1 MSHVFNYGAADA
13 PAVENVHVLPCEFFL
28 RVFSCD
34 SLGDRGVP
42 GRSQRVF
49 SPLLCFLSKHWV
61 WCARYLW
68 RRVGGVQ
75 DRLVVWRRDSA
86 SFLSAFV
93 GKVVVP

>member
-1 MSHVFNYGAADA
+1 MSRGFNYGAAGA

-34 SLGDRGVP
+34 VLGDRGVP

-49 SPLLCFLSKHWV
+49 SLLLCFLSEHRA

-68 RRVGGVQ
+68 RRVGGVE
-75 DRLVVWRRDSA
+75 DRL
-86 SFLSAFV
+86 FV
-93 GKVVVP
+93 

>member
-1 MSHVFNYGAADA
+1 MRYVFNYGATGAL
-13 PAVENVHVLPCEFFL
+13 AVENVHVLPCEFFL

-34 SLGDRGVP
+34 VLADRGVP

-49 SPLLCFLSKHWV
+49 SRLCFLSKHWV

-75 DRLVVWRRDSA
+75 DRL
-86 SFLSAFV
+86 FV
-93 GKVVVP
+93 